1 MGEPQFHL
9 GDTVFKE
16 INNKMIQCTIV
27 PFPNGLTVIHNYDL
41 TEAQEEDYS
50 YRYHLNNGVDND
62 DVDNDDV
69 HNDDTGDRFTS
80 DGQYYAFSD
89 SVGRFYYLLL
99 LPTGE
104 KMIVHERR
112 LSEDGIKN
120 VLGRRVSNI
129 HKKKAMN
136 EFRHGQADKFQK
148 HLPLLPGDIN
158 NYISSYLTQTPL
170 SSHVNTRINN
180 RLNPGTPSSVIPL
193 TIAEYNAVSDDD
205 SDEDTTN
212 GGTRK
217 LRKTR
222 KTRKRRNVRKP
233 RKIGK
238 KRKTSKRRMFSQK

>member
-27 PFPNGLTVIHNYDL
+27 PFPNGPVIIHNHNL
-41 TEAQEEDYS
+41 REAHERNYS
-50 YRYHLNNGVDND
+50 NRYRDRYVVDD
-62 DVDNDDV
+62 DDDR
-69 HNDDTGDRFTS
+69 DDQFTS
-80 DGQYYAFSD
+80 DGHFYAFSD
-89 SVGRFYYLLL
+89 GVGRFYYLLL

-120 VLGRRVSNI
+120 VLSRRVSNI

-136 EFRHGQADKFQK
+136 EFRHGQADKFRK

-158 NYISSYLTQTPL
+158 NHISSYLTQTPL

-180 RLNPGTPSSVIPL
+180 RLNPGTPSSAIPL
-193 TIAEYNAVSDDD
+193 TIAQQNAPIMNNISDDD

-222 KTRKRRNVRKP
+222 KTRKRRKVRKP

>member
-1 MGEPQFHL
+1 MGEPKFHL
-9 GDTVFKE
+9 GDIVVKE
-16 INNKMIQCTIV
+16 INKKMIQCTIV
-27 PFPNGLTVIHNYDL
+27 PFPNGITVIYYHDL
-41 TEAQEEDYS
+41 TKAHEVDYS
-50 YRYHLNNGVDND
+50 HMYDVNTND
-62 DVDNDDV
+62 PND
-69 HNDDTGDRFTS
+69 RSTS
-80 DGQYYAFSD
+80 DGQIYAMFNGVD
-89 SVGRFYYLLL
+89 SFYYLLL

-104 KMIVHERR
+104 RMVEEEIE
-112 LSEDGIKN
+112 LLEDLAKD
-120 VLGRRVSNI
+120 VVSRRVNNI
-129 HKKKAMN
+129 NKKKAMN

-170 SSHVNTRINN
+170 SSRVNTRINN
-180 RLNPGTPSSVIPL
+180 RLNPGTPSSVIPR
-193 TIAEYNAVSDDD
+193 TIAEHYADQRVGSPGDD

-222 KTRKRRNVRKP
+222 KTRKRRKVRKP